1 MVASSLAEATFS
13 FKMELVPAFQVFSLA
28 PTASLPILP
37 LLFLCY
43 SSCNFPNS
51 AVPPKEKAEF
61 FSWTTVTYR
70 SIAVL
75 IMVIATLGFT
85 ILYFLFPDQGHAI
98 RDKAESYVS
107 SLWNKI
113 SGAGH
118 PADNAS
124 GQLQQA
130 RFTMFDGTVRV
141 KKANS
146 NTWVVADYSLPLDKG
161 DVVQTMAEGIAK
173 VAFADGSTYSI
184 QPDSL
189 ITIEENS
196 TNASQQVQVGV
207 RLQTGTFQLNTG
219 DVASVQQVRI
229 DNSTTTIGKD
239 SALQAS
245 NDRRKGAPAVLVTKG
260 LGTFEMAGEKQTL
273 APFERVSF
281 NPESGEIRKEKE
293 MAPPVLLSPAN
304 MMPLFVTAPGKPVDF
319 TWTPVEGVKGY
330 HVRLS
335 RNPYFSSL
343 EKEAHL
349 GTTDWH
355 VTGLP
360 EGKYYWMVQS
370 VANNGRESIESDK
383 NGFTIIARGNEA
395 VSLALELEPFIQHGH
410 VIEVKGKT
418 QQGARVMV
426 NGEQVPII
434 GDDGSFNYFTPPLP
448 AGESMITITAQNER
462 GGVNTQ
468 TKRVVIQ

>member
-1 MVASSLAEATFS
+1 MSAAAHKPASIAICTPRAMNASGTRLAQPAQKRSRRLPARSKRASSGRRRGS
-13 FKMELVPAFQVFSLA
+13 FIALPAR
-28 PTASLPILP
+28 LPILIGCQQSGRRDHRFQDGICPWFSGIFPSSYGPAAYSP
-37 LLFLCY
+37 LSFLVVLFLQL
-43 SSCNFPNS
+43 SNS

-70 SIAVL
+70 SIALL
-75 IMVIATLGFT
+75 IAVVAILGFT
-85 ILYFLFPDQGHAI
+85 VLYFLFPDQGHAI
-98 RDKAESYVS
+98 RDKAQSYMA
-107 SLWNKI
+107 SLWNKV
-113 SGAGH
+113 SGTGH
-118 PADNAS
+118 PADNAG

-146 NTWVVADYSLPLDKG
+146 NTWVAADYSLPLDKG

-293 MAPPVLLSPAN
+293 IAPPVLLSPAN
-304 MMPLFVTAPGKPVDF
+304 MMPLFVAAPGKPVDF

-343 EKEAHL
+343 EK
-349 GTTDWH
+349 
-355 VTGLP
+355 
-360 EGKYYWMVQS
+360 
-370 VANNGRESIESDK
+370 
-383 NGFTIIARGNEA
+383 
-395 VSLALELEPFIQHGH
+395 
-410 VIEVKGKT
+410 
-418 QQGARVMV
+418 
-426 NGEQVPII
+426 
-434 GDDGSFNYFTPPLP
+434 
-448 AGESMITITAQNER
+448 
-462 GGVNTQ
+462 
-468 TKRVVIQ
+468 

>member
-1 MVASSLAEATFS
+1 MV
-13 FKMELVPAFQVFSLA
+13 
-28 PTASLPILP
+28 
-37 LLFLCY
+37 LFLQL
-43 SSCNFPNS
+43 SNS

-75 IMVIATLGFT
+75 IAVVAILGFT
-85 ILYFLFPDQGHAI
+85 VLYFLFPDQGHAI
-98 RDKAESYVS
+98 RDKAQSYMA
-107 SLWNKI
+107 SLWNKV
-113 SGAGH
+113 SGTGR
-118 PADNAS
+118 PADNAA

-146 NTWVVADYSLPLDKG
+146 NTWVAADYSLPLDKG

-293 MAPPVLLSPAN
+293 IAPPVLLSPAN
-304 MMPLFVTAPGKPVDF
+304 MMPLFVAAPGKPVDF

-343 EKEAHL
+343 EKEGRL
-349 GTTDWH
+349 NTTDWH
-355 VTGLP
+355 VTGLA

-370 VANNGRESIESDK
+370 IANSGRESIESEK
-383 NGFTIIARGNEA
+383 NGFTIITRGNEA